1 MVTATGS
8 GAIVSYSLSGA
19 PSWMTITSDGQL
31 QGTPTASAG
40 AVTFTINATDAN
52 GCSGSTTRSVTVVCP
67 TITITNG
74 IAMQSV
80 AGTAYTQATGFAAS
94 SNTALN
100 TAGYGWSLV
109 TPPAGFTLGGTDG
122 KLTVANTVAAGL
134 YSLSVRATANSPYA
148 TCAQTQAA
156 SFRVCPVFTW
166 TPASLPSAILGVNYN
181 LISGTQVAATG
192 SAAITGYTLS
202 GAPAW
207 LAINSSGQLSGTPPA
222 AATGVTFTVNATDA
236 NGCTGSRAYTIN
248 VANLCAGNLVFI
260 DMNNDGVRQSTE
272 AGVPNLALQIWNAG
286 ADGVRGGGND
296 TLTATTTTD
305 WNGAYQFSGLA
316 PASYFIRIATPPVY
330 HPQVAAGGVNLDNGV
345 NTDHNAI
352 QPGGSGTEV
361 FSPVFALSAG
371 TEPAAGVDGD
381 GTDCDS
387 TIDFGFANLDPCY
400 VTANNKFANPSFEV
414 QGLPNTTGTG
424 AALLGYNGTCTPSQ
438 SANQNAFQWV
448 GGVNGTSGVGEP
460 VQGVQIQ
467 ATAGGG
473 SVAWVESMKA
483 RHGRRM
489 MLLQNTGAG
498 VAMRPASG
506 TWSTQLVAGGE
517 YQLSVWAAN
526 ASASSAG
533 ILWSFA
539 ASSGQVIQVISGAAP
554 GFYQSYSVPQ
564 SEMTGTPT
572 PGFTSA
578 DYTATNWSEATANS
592 AQPTWRQFTY
602 QFRINPAATAAEI
615 DGLGIVLGAAASSG
629 PVVVDHVALCAVNIP
644 PTLVLGGT
652 IWNDNNNDG
661 QLAAETAFAAGV
673 ISGITLHRS
682 TNTIVG
688 DGDDVLHATGATLA
702 PSGLFNYR
710 FTNLP
715 AGNYYVQLTPPATS
729 ARSGGTPVNLDNN
742 INNDNNGV
750 QPGAAGTQIRTPMIT
765 LAAGTEPVNDGD
777 TNPDTN
783 YTADIGLWSGFTL
796 GDQIW
801 IDTNGNGTFENGT
814 DSVSG
819 LTTVNVEL
827 LDSLNAVVATTQ
839 PNTSGQYSFTIYTA
853 GSYKVRLPVPPA
865 TAPLLALNS
874 VTLDNGA
881 NNDNNGVQPG
891 LQGSAITSATITLTA
906 GAEPPPSG
914 VTNTDNTLD
923 IGVRPCPA

>member
-1 MVTATGS
+1 
-8 GAIVSYSLSGA
+8 
-19 PSWMTITSDGQL
+19 
-31 QGTPTASAG
+31 
-40 AVTFTINATDAN
+40 
-52 GCSGSTTRSVTVVCP
+52 
-67 TITITNG
+67 
-74 IAMQSV
+74 
-80 AGTAYTQATGFAAS
+80 
-94 SNTALN
+94 
-100 TAGYGWSLV
+100 
-109 TPPAGFTLGGTDG
+109 
-122 KLTVANTVAAGL
+122 
-134 YSLSVRATANSPYA
+134 
-148 TCAQTQAA
+148 
-156 SFRVCPVFTW
+156 
-166 TPASLPSAILGVNYN
+166 
-181 LISGTQVAATG
+181 
-192 SAAITGYTLS
+192 
-202 GAPAW
+202 
-207 LAINSSGQLSGTPPA
+207 
-222 AATGVTFTVNATDA
+222 
-236 NGCTGSRAYTIN
+236 
-248 VANLCAGNLVFI
+248 
-260 DMNNDGVRQSTE
+260 
-272 AGVPNLALQIWNAG
+272 
-286 ADGVRGGGND
+286 
-296 TLTATTTTD
+296 
-305 WNGAYQFSGLA
+305 
-316 PASYFIRIATPPVY
+316 
-330 HPQVAAGGVNLDNGV
+330 
-345 NTDHNAI
+345 
-352 QPGGSGTEV
+352 
-361 FSPVFALSAG
+361 
-371 TEPAAGVDGD
+371 
-381 GTDCDS
+381 
-387 TIDFGFANLDPCY
+387 
-400 VTANNKFANPSFEV
+400 
-414 QGLPNTTGTG
+414 
-424 AALLGYNGTCTPSQ
+424 
-438 SANQNAFQWV
+438 
-448 GGVNGTSGVGEP
+448 VNGTSGVGEP
-460 VQGVQIQ
+460 VQGLQIQ

-473 SVAWVESMKA
+473 SVAWVESMKS

-498 VAMRPASG
+498 VAMRPVSG

-526 ASASSAG
+526 ASASSAS

-578 DYTATNWSEATANS
+578 DYTATKWSEATAND

-750 QPGAAGTQIRTPMIT
+750 QPGAPGTQIRTPMIT

-783 YTADIGLWSGFTL
+783 YSADIGLWSGFTL

-839 PNTSGQYSFTIYTA
+839 PNTSGQYSFSIYTA
-853 GSYKVRLPVPPA
+853 GSYRVRLPVPPA

-891 LQGSAITSATITLTA
+891 LQGSAITSATVTLSA

-923 IGVRPCPA
+923 IGVRPCPAFVFTPSATALPVATVGSNYNSVAGTAISSTGGSGGYVYTLGAGSPAWMSINSGSGQLSGVPTAPGTAVAVNVVSTDNKGCSSSRAYTLTINCPAIAIANGAAMQSVAGTAYTQVSGFSATSNTALNAAGYAWSLVTPPAGMSIGGADGKLTIANTVSAGLYSLNVRATTNAPYTACAQTQSASFRVCPVITVTLADTNAFVGRYYNRDLAVANATTSTLSYTLASGALPAWATLNPTSGKISGLPNNTTSATFAIRVTDSNGCTAVSPNYTITPVCPPLHVARWRRLDMSGAGFTQTAIDSVSGQTVADLGTALGNWRLNGTGLNVKVTTTSRHQKPDLSFYTA